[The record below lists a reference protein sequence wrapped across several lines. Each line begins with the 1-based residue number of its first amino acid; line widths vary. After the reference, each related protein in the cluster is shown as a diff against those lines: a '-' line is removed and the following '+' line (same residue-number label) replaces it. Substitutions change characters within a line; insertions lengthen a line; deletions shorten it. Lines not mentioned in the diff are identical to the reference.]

1 MDLHQKE
8 IQGFFDMP
16 VDNLRAAPFLIN
28 YIEHKIPDYRN
39 AIIVARSPGHAKRA
53 TAIAE
58 RLRLGIAVI
67 HGELDKEKESEADG
81 RTSPPPPPALKD
93 QFDSRRSVFEL
104 PNLSFPVR
112 IFPKEKLPMDVVGD
126 VSGRIAIIVVSFF
139 NVNERVKTR

>member
-67 HGELDKEKESEADG
+67 HGELDKEKESEIDG
-81 RTSPPPPPALKD
+81 RTSPPATVLKRN
-93 QFDSRRSVFEL
+93 QISKR
-104 PNLSFPVR
+104 
-112 IFPKEKLPMDVVGD
+112 
-126 VSGRIAIIVVSFF
+126 
-139 NVNERVKTR
+139 